1 MITGFITCFYY
12 QMYIEQQ
19 LNELTKSIVNLEVQ
33 ISKFNSRVK
42 CMEEKVSVPTLSNI
56 ENLVDADMLYTVAEV
71 SKILKTNTGYV
82 YSLIKAGLIPAL
94 KLGSL
99 KIRRQ
104 ALLDFLQRYEGKDL
118 SDPDDV
124 KALNFSTGLRGE
136 D

>member
-1 MITGFITCFYY
+1 MITGLITWFYY

-56 ENLVDADMLYTVAEV
+56 ENLVDTDMLYIVAEV
-71 SKILKTNTGYV
+71 SKILKTNTSYV

-99 KIRRQ
+99 KYVDKLYWI
-104 ALLDFLQRYEGKDL
+104 FYKDM
-118 SDPDDV
+118 
-124 KALNFSTGLRGE
+124 KARIYLILMM
-136 D
+136 